1 MSRSIRATFVTMLA
15 AGLMTSALALA
26 AADKPN
32 LLKPANKVD
41 SWRFEQHE
49 QAKGTIRTDGDAI
62 LLETTSAD
70 GEAWHVQT
78 VQTGLTLKEGKD
90 YLLSYKAKADPAR
103 TISINAMIDQEDWHT
118 IGLAEEVELTADWKD
133 YSSTFKAEGVD
144 KGGKNRISF
153 IVGGDKGKVWLK
165 DVTLTEK

>member
-1 MSRSIRATFVTMLA
+1 MVRSIR
-15 AGLMTSALALA
+15 GLFIPALLVGLLTTALAL

-49 QAKGTIRTDGDAI
+49 QAKGTIKADGDAI
-62 LLETTSAD
+62 LLECTAPD
-70 GEAWHVQT
+70 GEAWHVQA
-78 VQTGLTLKEGKD
+78 VQAGLPLKEGKE
-90 YLLSYKAKADPAR
+90 YVLSYKAKAEPAR
-103 TISINAMIDQEDWHT
+103 TISINAMIDKEDWHT

-144 KGGKNRISF
+144 GGGKNRISV
-153 IVGGDKGKVWLK
+153 IAGGDKGKVWLK
-165 DVTLTEK
+165 DMTLTEK